1 MSKTLGLCLFVTISL
16 LSTLVHSQSVKW
28 SEGEHLELGIEASK
42 QACKALGIEAAQ
54 CPNQQIFRTSKNI
67 SFQYGE
73 LLTAADFY
81 ANPNDFYTDPK
92 TNIASILKCAY
103 KQKKFHEAQ
112 RKDDVNYPKCN
123 LTSLFSMPGYLEVVS
138 QNYNH
143 FGWNNMLAYVDYHGQ
158 ALQIAKLSF
167 EKKETHPEISQQL
180 LHKAVV
186 FNAFADHYL
195 SDAFA
200 SGHIRVPR
208 VQIKEWAKSQ
218 LPGLLK
224 ASRGDFLSMILHN
237 FESIDPRTGIEVGLR
252 VQNALGD
259 TWLTRGD
266 GKLNLYSNPKDL
278 TVLLP
283 KRAIEESFKDILI
296 AAEYGDL
303 PHGVYQATQFVPYHL
318 DLPLIE
324 KLSPGHQ
331 QVKKQQDVINLFFYA
346 TPMLERF
353 FFYKTDF
360 AKMIDALSQI
370 FAKFRHDIASDQFL
384 NPELKKRLPPKFLD
398 AYLNVE

>member
-1 MSKTLGLCLFVTISL
+1 MFKILGLSLFVALSFSSIISNA
-16 LSTLVHSQSVKW
+16 QSIKW

-42 QACKALGIEAAQ
+42 QACKALGVEEEK
-54 CPNQQIFRTSKNI
+54 CPNQKIFRNTKNM
-67 SFQYGE
+67 SFGYGE
-73 LLTAADFY
+73 LLTAADYY
-81 ANPNDFYTDPK
+81 ANPNDFYTDTK
-92 TNIASILKCAY
+92 TNIVKLLKCAY
-103 KQKKFHEAQ
+103 RQKKFHEAQ
-112 RKDDVNYPKCN
+112 RKDDVNYPSCN
-123 LTSLFSMPGYLEVVS
+123 LTGFFSMPGYLEVVS

-167 EKKETHPEISQQL
+167 EKKETHPELSQQL
-180 LHKAVV
+180 LHKAIV

-208 VQIKEWAKSQ
+208 VQIKEWAKKQ

-224 ASRGDFLSMILHN
+224 SSRGDFLSMILHN
-237 FESIDPRTGIEVGLR
+237 FESLDPRTGIEVGLR

-266 GKLNLYSNPKDL
+266 GKLNLYSNIKDL

-303 PHGVYQATQFVPYHL
+303 PHGVYQATQFVPYQF
-318 DLPLIE
+318 DVPLID
-324 KLSPGHQ
+324 KLSPEHQ
-331 QVKKQQDVINLFFYA
+331 QVKKQQDVINLFFFA

-360 AKMIDALSQI
+360 AKMLDALSQI
-370 FAKFRHDIASDQFL
+370 FTKFRHDIAKDQFE
-384 NPELKKRLPPKFLD
+384 NPELKKRLPPKFLE